1 MGLQLQG
8 VELTARDDA
17 GQQIS
22 LGLELSGLLLPAPN
36 P

>member
-1 MGLQLQG
+1 MGLQLQDI
-8 VELTARDDA
+8 ELTARDDA

-22 LGLELSGLLLPAPN
+22 LGLELSGLLLPPSN